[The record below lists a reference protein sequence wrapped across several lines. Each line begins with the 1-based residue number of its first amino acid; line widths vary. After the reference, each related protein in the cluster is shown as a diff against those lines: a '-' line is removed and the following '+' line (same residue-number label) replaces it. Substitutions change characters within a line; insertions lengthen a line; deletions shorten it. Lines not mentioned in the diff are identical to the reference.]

1 MLPEKMEQGFNQNL
15 EAIQLLQN
23 ALGTSFLEAYVENAE
38 NLIDD
43 YQVRVV
49 DGVPTK
55 ETTQRITALYEELK
69 KLSFE
74 PEEWRRLSQLLLLKG
89 SQTEHLQANHQLTP
103 DSIGF
108 LFVFLIE
115 QLYTNK
121 KAPVKILDIAAG
133 MGNLLLTVLLNLS
146 NAGYQTEGIGVDID
160 DTLLA
165 VAASTSDLTQ
175 ANVQYF
181 HQDGLQELLID
192 PVDFAISD
200 LPIGYYPNDEKA
212 KEFLTSTEEGHSYAH
227 HLLLEQ
233 SMKYV
238 KPDGFGLFLM
248 PSGFLETDQS
258 EEIKKWFKEEGYLQG
273 MIQLYQMPEETV
285 VAKGIVERI
294 GLQDSIFTI
303 KYGDNQK
310 FEQIM
315 DIENHEVA
323 VKMLLDQL
331 IELQILS
338 SYDEITGVGHRVVHG
353 GETYGDSVVIDE
365 KVMDRIAELA
375 EFAPLHNPANLMGIK
390 AFKKILPDILS
401 VAVFD
406 TSFHSTMPKQN
417 YLYSLP
423 VSYYEDFKVRKY
435 GFHGTSHR
443 YVSERAAKLLNKPI
457 EELKIITCHLGN
469 GVSITAVDGGKSMDT
484 SMGFTPLAGVTMGTR
499 SGDIDPAVLPYLM
512 EKLEIDIDEMIN
524 VLNKKSGLLG
534 LTGLSSDMRD
544 LEKNYEKEHI
554 RLAYDIFVDR
564 IRKYIGGYVTTMNG
578 VDAIVFT
585 AGIGENDG
593 HVRSEIIK
601 GMSWFGCEIDPAL
614 NELRGEEV
622 DISTKESKVRVLV
635 IPTDEELMIARDVE
649 RLRG

>member
-200 LPIGYYPNDEKA
+200 LPIGYYPNDEKT

-273 MIQLYQMPEETV
+273 MIQLPDELFRNKQSQKSILILQK
-285 VAKGIVERI
+285 KGPQAQQV
-294 GLQDSIFTI
+294 
-303 KYGDNQK
+303 K
-310 FEQIM
+310 
-315 DIENHEVA
+315 EVLL
-323 VKMLLDQL
+323 VKLASLK
-331 IELQILS
+331 EP
-338 SYDEITGVGHRVVHG
+338 
-353 GETYGDSVVIDE
+353 E
-365 KVMDRIAELA
+365 KVT
-375 EFAPLHNPANLMGIK
+375 EFFNE
-390 AFKKILPDILS
+390 FK
-401 VAVFD
+401 
-406 TSFHSTMPKQN
+406 N
-417 YLYSLP
+417 W
-423 VSYYEDFKVRKY
+423 
-435 GFHGTSHR
+435 
-443 YVSERAAKLLNKPI
+443 
-457 EELKIITCHLGN
+457 
-469 GVSITAVDGGKSMDT
+469 KS
-484 SMGFTPLAGVTMGTR
+484 S
-499 SGDIDPAVLPYLM
+499 
-512 EKLEIDIDEMIN
+512 
-524 VLNKKSGLLG
+524 
-534 LTGLSSDMRD
+534 
-544 LEKNYEKEHI
+544 
-554 RLAYDIFVDR
+554 
-564 IRKYIGGYVTTMNG
+564 
-578 VDAIVFT
+578 
-585 AGIGENDG
+585 
-593 HVRSEIIK
+593 
-601 GMSWFGCEIDPAL
+601 AL
-614 NELRGEEV
+614 
-622 DISTKESKVRVLV
+622 
-635 IPTDEELMIARDVE
+635 
-649 RLRG
+649 

>member
-258 EEIKKWFKEEGYLQG
+258 EEIKKWFK
-273 MIQLYQMPEETV
+273 
-285 VAKGIVERI
+285 
-294 GLQDSIFTI
+294 
-303 KYGDNQK
+303 
-310 FEQIM
+310 
-315 DIENHEVA
+315 
-323 VKMLLDQL
+323 
-331 IELQILS
+331 
-338 SYDEITGVGHRVVHG
+338 
-353 GETYGDSVVIDE
+353 
-365 KVMDRIAELA
+365 
-375 EFAPLHNPANLMGIK
+375 
-390 AFKKILPDILS
+390 
-401 VAVFD
+401 
-406 TSFHSTMPKQN
+406 
-417 YLYSLP
+417 
-423 VSYYEDFKVRKY
+423 
-435 GFHGTSHR
+435 
-443 YVSERAAKLLNKPI
+443 
-457 EELKIITCHLGN
+457 
-469 GVSITAVDGGKSMDT
+469 
-484 SMGFTPLAGVTMGTR
+484 
-499 SGDIDPAVLPYLM
+499 
-512 EKLEIDIDEMIN
+512 
-524 VLNKKSGLLG
+524 
-534 LTGLSSDMRD
+534 
-544 LEKNYEKEHI
+544 
-554 RLAYDIFVDR
+554 
-564 IRKYIGGYVTTMNG
+564 
-578 VDAIVFT
+578 
-585 AGIGENDG
+585 
-593 HVRSEIIK
+593 
-601 GMSWFGCEIDPAL
+601 
-614 NELRGEEV
+614 
-622 DISTKESKVRVLV
+622 
-635 IPTDEELMIARDVE
+635 
-649 RLRG
+649 

>member
-55 ETTQRITALYEELK
+55 ETAQRITALYEELK

-89 SQTEHLQANHQLTP
+89 NQTEHLQANHQLTP

-121 KAPVKILDIAAG
+121 KEPVKILDIAAG

-146 NAGYQTEGIGVDID
+146 NAGYQTEGFGVDID

-165 VAASTSDLTQ
+165 VAASTSDLTK

-181 HQDGLQELLID
+181 HQDGLQDLLID

-248 PSGFLETDQS
+248 PSGFFRNGS
-258 EEIKKWFKEEGYLQG
+258 K
-273 MIQLYQMPEETV
+273 
-285 VAKGIVERI
+285 RR
-294 GLQDSIFTI
+294 
-303 KYGDNQK
+303 NQK
-310 FEQIM
+310 M
-315 DIENHEVA
+315 V
-323 VKMLLDQL
+323 
-331 IELQILS
+331 
-338 SYDEITGVGHRVVHG
+338 
-353 GETYGDSVVIDE
+353 
-365 KVMDRIAELA
+365 
-375 EFAPLHNPANLMGIK
+375 
-390 AFKKILPDILS
+390 
-401 VAVFD
+401 
-406 TSFHSTMPKQN
+406 
-417 YLYSLP
+417 
-423 VSYYEDFKVRKY
+423 
-435 GFHGTSHR
+435 
-443 YVSERAAKLLNKPI
+443 
-457 EELKIITCHLGN
+457 
-469 GVSITAVDGGKSMDT
+469 
-484 SMGFTPLAGVTMGTR
+484 
-499 SGDIDPAVLPYLM
+499 
-512 EKLEIDIDEMIN
+512 
-524 VLNKKSGLLG
+524 
-534 LTGLSSDMRD
+534 
-544 LEKNYEKEHI
+544 
-554 RLAYDIFVDR
+554 
-564 IRKYIGGYVTTMNG
+564 
-578 VDAIVFT
+578 
-585 AGIGENDG
+585 
-593 HVRSEIIK
+593 
-601 GMSWFGCEIDPAL
+601 
-614 NELRGEEV
+614 
-622 DISTKESKVRVLV
+622 
-635 IPTDEELMIARDVE
+635 
-649 RLRG
+649 

>member
-200 LPIGYYPNDEKA
+200 LPIGYYPNDEIA
-212 KEFLTSTEEGHSYAH
+212 IEFLTSTEEGHSYAH

-273 MIQLYQMPEETV
+273 MIQLPDELFRNKQSQKSILILQK
-285 VAKGIVERI
+285 KGPQAQQV
-294 GLQDSIFTI
+294 
-303 KYGDNQK
+303 K
-310 FEQIM
+310 
-315 DIENHEVA
+315 EVLL
-323 VKMLLDQL
+323 VKLASLK
-331 IELQILS
+331 EP
-338 SYDEITGVGHRVVHG
+338 
-353 GETYGDSVVIDE
+353 E
-365 KVMDRIAELA
+365 KVT
-375 EFAPLHNPANLMGIK
+375 EFFNE
-390 AFKKILPDILS
+390 FK
-401 VAVFD
+401 
-406 TSFHSTMPKQN
+406 N
-417 YLYSLP
+417 W
-423 VSYYEDFKVRKY
+423 
-435 GFHGTSHR
+435 
-443 YVSERAAKLLNKPI
+443 
-457 EELKIITCHLGN
+457 
-469 GVSITAVDGGKSMDT
+469 KS
-484 SMGFTPLAGVTMGTR
+484 S
-499 SGDIDPAVLPYLM
+499 
-512 EKLEIDIDEMIN
+512 
-524 VLNKKSGLLG
+524 
-534 LTGLSSDMRD
+534 
-544 LEKNYEKEHI
+544 
-554 RLAYDIFVDR
+554 
-564 IRKYIGGYVTTMNG
+564 
-578 VDAIVFT
+578 
-585 AGIGENDG
+585 
-593 HVRSEIIK
+593 
-601 GMSWFGCEIDPAL
+601 AL
-614 NELRGEEV
+614 
-622 DISTKESKVRVLV
+622 
-635 IPTDEELMIARDVE
+635 
-649 RLRG
+649 

>member
-1 MLPEKMEQGFNQNL
+1 MSKTI
-15 EAIQLLQN
+15 AI
-23 ALGTSFLEAYVENAE
+23 
-38 NLIDD
+38 
-43 YQVRVV
+43 
-49 DGVPTK
+49 
-55 ETTQRITALYEELK
+55 
-69 KLSFE
+69 
-74 PEEWRRLSQLLLLKG
+74 
-89 SQTEHLQANHQLTP
+89 
-103 DSIGF
+103 
-108 LFVFLIE
+108 
-115 QLYTNK
+115 
-121 KAPVKILDIAAG
+121 
-133 MGNLLLTVLLNLS
+133 
-146 NAGYQTEGIGVDID
+146 NAGSSS
-160 DTLLA
+160 L
-165 VAASTSDLTQ
+165 
-175 ANVQYF
+175 
-181 HQDGLQELLID
+181 
-192 PVDFAISD
+192 
-200 LPIGYYPNDEKA
+200 
-212 KEFLTSTEEGHSYAH
+212 
-227 HLLLEQ
+227 
-233 SMKYV
+233 
-238 KPDGFGLFLM
+238 
-248 PSGFLETDQS
+248 
-258 EEIKKWFKEEGYLQG
+258 KW
-273 MIQLYQMPEETV
+273 QLYQMPEETV

-331 IELQILS
+331 IELQILN

>member
-181 HQDGLQELLID
+181 HQDGLQDLLID

-200 LPIGYYPNDEKA
+200 LPIGYYPNDEKV

-273 MIQLYQMPEETV
+273 MIQLPDELFRNKQSQKSILILQK
-285 VAKGIVERI
+285 KGPQAQQV
-294 GLQDSIFTI
+294 
-303 KYGDNQK
+303 K
-310 FEQIM
+310 
-315 DIENHEVA
+315 EVLL
-323 VKMLLDQL
+323 VKLASLK
-331 IELQILS
+331 EP
-338 SYDEITGVGHRVVHG
+338 
-353 GETYGDSVVIDE
+353 E
-365 KVMDRIAELA
+365 KVT
-375 EFAPLHNPANLMGIK
+375 EFFNE
-390 AFKKILPDILS
+390 FK
-401 VAVFD
+401 
-406 TSFHSTMPKQN
+406 N
-417 YLYSLP
+417 W
-423 VSYYEDFKVRKY
+423 
-435 GFHGTSHR
+435 
-443 YVSERAAKLLNKPI
+443 
-457 EELKIITCHLGN
+457 
-469 GVSITAVDGGKSMDT
+469 KS
-484 SMGFTPLAGVTMGTR
+484 S
-499 SGDIDPAVLPYLM
+499 
-512 EKLEIDIDEMIN
+512 
-524 VLNKKSGLLG
+524 
-534 LTGLSSDMRD
+534 
-544 LEKNYEKEHI
+544 
-554 RLAYDIFVDR
+554 
-564 IRKYIGGYVTTMNG
+564 
-578 VDAIVFT
+578 
-585 AGIGENDG
+585 
-593 HVRSEIIK
+593 
-601 GMSWFGCEIDPAL
+601 AL
-614 NELRGEEV
+614 
-622 DISTKESKVRVLV
+622 
-635 IPTDEELMIARDVE
+635 
-649 RLRG
+649 